1 MYLSGAEIQRIIPFG
16 PRVGAATNVT
26 LMSYAGTCY
35 VGINIDPAAVTDTD
49 GLVADVQA
57 ELAELA
63 ALA

>member
-1 MYLSGAEIQRIIPFG
+1 
-16 PRVGAATNVT
+16 
-26 LMSYAGTCY
+26 MSYAGTCY
-35 VGINIDPAAVTDTD
+35 VGINIDPAAITDTD